1 MTFEQ
6 AKKEAENFPFCE
18 IRAGV
23 YMQTRHNFFT
33 ENPHA
38 AAAFADFYITTSDG
52 LGPYPVSDEEDY
64 KKIVG
69 SR

>member
-1 MTFEQ
+1 M
-6 AKKEAENFPFCE
+6 
-18 IRAGV
+18 GV

-69 SR
+69 EK